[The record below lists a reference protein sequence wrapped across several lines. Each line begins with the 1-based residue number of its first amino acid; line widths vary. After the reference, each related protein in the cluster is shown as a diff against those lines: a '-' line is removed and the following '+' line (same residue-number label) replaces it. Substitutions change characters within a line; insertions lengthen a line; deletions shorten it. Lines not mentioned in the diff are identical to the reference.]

1 MFCFKQKILVMTVL
15 LFSFAFCLP
24 IFNCSASIRTVRVG
38 YIPLSGYMNYDA
50 KGYRSG
56 YGYEYLQELAD
67 YAGWKYE
74 YIEGTWAES
83 LARLKLGQID
93 LLIGLADS
101 PVRRGEYDFSEAS
114 FGLNYAVLSVRA
126 SDERYTREDYHS
138 LDGLTVG
145 MLQGSF
151 RNSVFEEFSKTHGF
165 SIIPK
170 LYPDENSLTEAL
182 QAGQI
187 EAIGLN
193 NLRRSDT
200 ERTVASFAPLPFY
213 AAVQKGNTALLK
225 ELNEAMMELRLDDPQ
240 LESRLYQK
248 YYVSDGSAA
257 LILSPEEKKYL
268 RDKEKLVVILTQDQR
283 PYSYFVNMDHK
294 GIVGDLMKRFSQDI
308 GIPLV
313 YIQAQNEIEAVNLL
327 QQGKADLICDFIQD
341 YGIAEHSGIKI
352 TFPYLELQYTALSK
366 RGYLA
371 DKPKV
376 ACQEGRFF
384 NQIYVEKNYAKADI
398 QYYPTLEACLDAVE
412 TGQADVTY
420 LNSYTAQEILSEGKY
435 RNLQATLNPEFSH
448 KISMGLNLEEN
459 PILIKLLN
467 REINHLGLAQ
477 VSQIINN
484 NTLLA
489 KRKMTMLDYVYENP
503 VKIIVGSVLFLGTV
517 ILLLLGLLYMRKN
530 HLAHVNK
537 LAYEDEVTGLK
548 NLRWFEENM
557 PILIRENIEKKY
569 ALISFDINRFD
580 VINECYGREL
590 STKILRHI
598 GTILQRKEGEDHIAV
613 RSQSAHFICLLVYE
627 NREAFESDIEA
638 WVQQFSVYEDIDT
651 FIRLSVKLGIYLMQ
665 DNHMPITE
673 AIDYAETACYEVKN
687 SANSFMFFDERIKA
701 ELILHREIENH
712 MEQALQNGE
721 FEVYY
726 QPKFNMQNNSMMGAE
741 ALVRWNSSH
750 NGFLNPVQFI
760 GVFEDNG
767 FIIQLDFYVLEEVC
781 KFICEKLIAG
791 QLVVPISV
799 NQSRLHLSEKDYL
812 KKLKNLV
819 ERYNIPAGSIELELT
834 ETAFADLQDVAESK
848 AIFAAVKDL
857 GFLTSMDD
865 FGSGYSSLMLLNAI
879 SLDVL
884 KLDRSFLAASEDSV
898 RTRDIL
904 EKIIEMGH
912 KLKMQVICEGVETKE
927 QANMLMSVNCL
938 FAQGFLYARPMPQ
951 AKFNEFMEEQ
961 LAMR

>member
-1 MFCFKQKILVMTVL
+1 MVCFKQKYLVVTVL
-15 LFSFAFCLP
+15 LFSFIFCLP
-24 IFNCSASIRTVRVG
+24 NFACAASIRTVRVG
-38 YIPLSGYMNYDA
+38 YVPLSGYMNYDA
-50 KGYRSG
+50 NGYRSG

-74 YIEGTWAES
+74 YIEGTWADS
-83 LARLKLGQID
+83 LVRLKSGQID

-101 PVRRGEYDFSEAS
+101 PVRRREYDFSEAS

-126 SDERYTREDYHS
+126 ADDMYTSDDYHS

-151 RNSVFEEFSKTHGF
+151 RNSAFEEFSKTHGF

-170 LYPDENSLTEAL
+170 LYPDEKSLIEAL
-182 QAGQI
+182 QMENI
-187 EAIGLN
+187 NAIGLN
-193 NLRRSDT
+193 NLRRSDA
-200 ERTVASFAPLPFY
+200 ERIVASFAPLPFY
-213 AAVQKGNTALLK
+213 AAVKKGDAGLLK
-225 ELNEAMMELRLDDPQ
+225 ELNDAMMELRLDDPQ
-240 LESRLYQK
+240 IESRLYQK
-248 YYVSDGSAA
+248 YYVSNGPAA
-257 LILSPEEKKYL
+257 LILSPEEKTYL
-268 RDKEKLVVILTQDQR
+268 RDKEKLVVIITQDQR
-283 PYSYFVNMDHK
+283 PYSYFINADHK
-294 GIVGDLMKRFSQDI
+294 GIVGDLMKRFSKDI

-313 YIQAQNEIEAVNLL
+313 YIQAKNEVEAVELL
-327 QQGKADLICDFIQD
+327 QQGKADIICDFIQD

-366 RGYLA
+366 RGYLT

-384 NQIYVEKNYAKADI
+384 NQIYVDKNYAKDDI
-398 QYYPTLEACLDAVE
+398 QYYPTLEDCLDAVE
-412 TGQADVTY
+412 TGRADVTY
-420 LNSYTAQEILSEGKY
+420 LNSYTAQEILSESKY

-448 KISMGLNLEEN
+448 KVSMGINIDQN

-477 VSQIINN
+477 VSHIINN

-503 VKIIVGSVLFLGTV
+503 VQIIVGSVLFFGTV
-517 ILLLLGLLYMRKN
+517 ILLLLGLLYMRKE

-537 LAYEDEVTGLK
+537 LAYDDELTGLK

-557 PILIRENIEKKY
+557 PTLIRENIGKKY
-569 ALISFDINRFD
+569 AVISFDINRFD

-590 STKILRHI
+590 GKKILRHI
-598 GTILQRKEGEDHIAV
+598 GIVLRRKESEDHIAV
-613 RSQSAHFICLLVYE
+613 RSQGAHFICLLVYE
-627 NREAFESDIEA
+627 NREIFESDIKVLE
-638 WVQQFSVYEDIDT
+638 QQFSVYEDPNT
-651 FIRLSVKLGIYLMQ
+651 FIRLSVKLGIYLLQ
-665 DNHMPITE
+665 DNKMPITE

-712 MEQALQNGE
+712 MEQALQNAE

-726 QPKFNMQNNSMMGAE
+726 QPKFNMQNNHMMGAE

-750 NGFLNPVQFI
+750 NGFLNPAQFI

-781 KFICEKLIAG
+781 KFINEQLIAG
-791 QLVVPISV
+791 QHVVPISV

-812 KKLKNLV
+812 KKLKKLV
-819 ERYNIPAGSIELELT
+819 QRYNIPAGSIELELT

-848 AIFAAVKDL
+848 AIFAAVKNL

-884 KLDRSFLAASEDSV
+884 KLDRSFLAASEDSA

-927 QANMLMSVNCL
+927 QANMLLSVNCL

-951 AKFNEFMEEQ
+951 AKFKEFMEEQ
-961 LAMR
+961 LAMF

>member
-1 MFCFKQKILVMTVL
+1 MFCFKQKILVVTVL
-15 LFSFAFCLP
+15 LFSFIFCLP
-24 IFNCSASIRTVRVG
+24 KFAYSASIRTVRVG
-38 YIPLSGYMNYDA
+38 YVPLSGYMNYDA
-50 KGYRSG
+50 NGSRSG
-56 YGYEYLQELAD
+56 YEYEYLQELAD

-74 YIEGTWAES
+74 YVEGTWTDS
-83 LARLKLGQID
+83 LDRLKSGQID
-93 LLIGLADS
+93 LMIGLADS
-101 PVRRGEYDFSEAS
+101 PVRRQEYDFSEAS
-114 FGLNYAVLSVRA
+114 FGVNYAVLSVRA
-126 SDERYTREDYHS
+126 ADDMYTRDDYHS

-151 RNSVFEEFSKTHGF
+151 RNSAFEEFSKIHGF

-170 LYPDENSLTEAL
+170 FYPDEKSLTEAL
-182 QAGQI
+182 QTEKI
-187 EAIGLN
+187 DAIGLN

-200 ERTVASFAPLPFY
+200 ERIVASFAPLPFY
-213 AAVQKGNTALLK
+213 AAVQKGNAGLLQ
-225 ELNEAMMELRLDDPQ
+225 ELNEAMMQLRLDDPQ
-240 LESRLYQK
+240 IESRLYQK

-257 LILSPEEKKYL
+257 LILSSEEKKYL
-268 RDKEKLVVILTQDQR
+268 RDKEKLVVIITQDQR
-283 PYSYFVNMDHK
+283 PYSYFVNADHK
-294 GIVGDLMKRFSQDI
+294 GIVGDLMKRFSSDI

-313 YIQAQNEIEAVNLL
+313 YIQAENEVEAVKLL

-341 YGIAEHSGIKI
+341 YGIAENGGIKI
-352 TFPYLELQYTALSK
+352 TFPYLELQYIALSK

-384 NQIYVEKNYAKADI
+384 NQIYVDKNYAKEDI
-398 QYYPTLEACLDAVE
+398 QYYPTMEDCLDAVQ
-412 TGQADVTY
+412 TGRADVTY
-420 LNSYTAQEILSEGKY
+420 LNSYTAQEILSESKY

-448 KISMGLNLEEN
+448 KISMGINLDQN
-459 PILIKLLN
+459 PILIKILN
-467 REINHLGLAQ
+467 REINHLGSAQ
-477 VSQIINN
+477 VTQIINK

-489 KRKMTMLDYVYENP
+489 KRKMTMLDYVYANP
-503 VKIIVGSVLFLGTV
+503 VQIIVGSVLFLGAV
-517 ILLLLGLLYMRKN
+517 ILLLLGFLYMRKK
-530 HLAHVNK
+530 HLSHVNE
-537 LAYEDEVTGLK
+537 LAYEDELTGLK

-557 PILIRENIEKKY
+557 PALIRENVGKQY
-569 ALISFDINRFD
+569 AVISFDINRFD

-590 STKILRHI
+590 GKKILRYI
-598 GTILQRKEGEDHIAV
+598 GTVLRRKESEDHIAV
-613 RSQSAHFICLLVYE
+613 RSQGAHFICLVVYE
-627 NREAFESDIEA
+627 NNEVFESDIKA
-638 WVQQFSVYEDIDT
+638 WVQQFSVYEDSNT
-651 FIRLSVKLGIYLMQ
+651 FIRLSVKLGIYLVP
-665 DNHMPITE
+665 DNHMLITE
-673 AIDYAETACYEVKN
+673 AIDYAETACYEVQN

-726 QPKFNMQNNSMMGAE
+726 QPKFNMKNNRMMGAE

-750 NGFLNPVQFI
+750 NGFLNPAQFI
-760 GVFEDNG
+760 EIFENNG

-781 KFICEKLIAG
+781 KFISAKLAAD

-812 KKLKNLV
+812 KKLGKLV
-819 ERYNIPAGSIELELT
+819 ECYKIPAGSIELELT
-834 ETAFADLQDVAESK
+834 ETAFADLQDVVESK
-848 AIFAAVKDL
+848 AIFAAIKDL

-884 KLDRSFLAASEDSV
+884 KLDRSFLVASEDSV

-912 KLKMQVICEGVETKE
+912 KLNMQVICEGVETKE
-927 QANMLMSVNCL
+927 QANMLMSVNCV

-951 AKFNEFMEEQ
+951 AKFKEFMEEQ
-961 LAMR
+961 LAKI